1 MLLSLAYE
9 VTNYSEIAGEYFS
22 GFFMSKERAEAAAE
36 SHNLWVRRGF
46 GGRYAEV
53 LERDNSVFSFQCV
66 DAAEEVSA

>member
-36 SHNLWVRRGF
+36 THNLWVRRGF
-46 GGRYAEV
+46 GGRYAEIIG
-53 LERDNSVFSFQCV
+53 RHNMIFTFQCE
-66 DAAEEVSA
+66 DA